1 MTEDRYTEIERENR
15 ILFEKI
21 TQIHLKGGPGLN
33 SHTNS
38 LMNTIQ
44 GQISGTN
51 SSKKMSNLIAANSKD
66 ANGNG

>member
-21 TQIHLKGGPGLN
+21 TQIHLKGPGSNN

-51 SSKKMSNLIAANSKD
+51 SSKKMTNLIGAHSKE

>member
-21 TQIHLKGGPGLN
+21 TQIHLKGGPSG

-51 SSKKMSNLIAANSKD
+51 SSKKMSNLIAASSKE